1 MATLQTHGG
10 RRSLYG
16 GADTDVVS
24 TIDAILKLDY
34 IMNKMVDTVNKSTW
48 FLSQITREKMTG
60 GKKFIFTIQTG
71 VAEGQGNRGEGM
83 KLPDYGAGVYEEVSY
98 HVRYQYATMRLTGP
112 AMAVS
117 NKRSAA
123 YASILTNAL
132 KDVRNGF
139 TLETYF
145 QTMGK
150 ETGVIAKVSGA
161 VTIGAAGDTDEVT
174 FKDPYGLDYSTHA
187 AAVVDQVSKFPFFR
201 IGMQLVFAHV
211 VSGALTFRN
220 IGTVTGIKPDGTVL
234 VKFKDA
240 TNLANN
246 DLIIRG
252 DAITTAEATGKSNY
266 GKNYVGLAD
275 IVQNSGTYLSLDRTN
290 QPGWQGNV
298 LSVGSANSRTGLLE
312 VHVQGALNEA
322 EVRSDGMNTSPGL
335 LMSNH
340 QAQTIYMSIMVDRK
354 RFVNPPTDLQGG
366 RSALSYNG
374 KPWTV
379 DKICPPQ
386 RLYMLNMS
394 TFCWVYFQKP
404 HWGQLDGRILRV
416 PEGYDAATAYMRTY
430 RQVVN
435 EKPQNNTVLQNIAFA
450 ASS

>member
-16 GADTDVVS
+16 GADSDVVS

-34 IMNKMVDTVNKSTW
+34 IMDKMIDTVNKSTW

-71 VAEGQGNRGEGM
+71 VAEGQGNRGENQ

-98 HVRYQYATMRLTGP
+98 HVRFQYATMRLTGP

-132 KDVRNGF
+132 KDVRDGF

-145 QTMGK
+145 QTMGQ
-150 ETGVIAKVSGA
+150 ESGVIARVSGA
-161 VTIGAAGDTDEVT
+161 VTIAAAGDTDEVT
-174 FKDPYGLDYSTHA
+174 FKDPYGLDYNTHA
-187 AAVVDQVSKFPFFR
+187 NTVVDQVSKFPFFR

-211 VSGALTFRN
+211 VSNALTFRN
-220 IGTVTGIKPDGTVL
+220 IGTVTGIKADGKVL

-240 TNLANN
+240 TNLVNN

-252 DAITTAEATGKSNY
+252 DATNTAGATTGSNW
-266 GKNYVGLAD
+266 GKNYVGLSE

-290 QPGWQGNV
+290 NPGWQGNE
-298 LSVGSANSRTGLLE
+298 LSIGTLAQRVDLLE
-312 VHVQGALNEA
+312 THVQNALNEA
-322 EVRSDGMNTSPGL
+322 EVRSDGMDTSPGL

-340 QAQTIYMSIMVDRK
+340 QAQTLYMAIMVDRK
-354 RFVNPPTDLQGG
+354 RFVNPPTDLRGG

-386 RLYMLNMS
+386 RLYMLNLMS
-394 TFCWVYFQKP
+394 FCWVYFQKP
-404 HWGQLDGRILRV
+404 QWGQLDGRILRV
-416 PEGYDAATAYMRTY
+416 PEGFDAATAYMRTY
-430 RQVVN
+430 RQLVC
-435 EKPQNNTVLQNIAFA
+435 EKPQNQTVLGNIV
-450 ASS
+450 ASST

>member
-1 MATLQTHGG
+1 MALQTHGG
-10 RRSLYG
+10 RQSLYG
-16 GADTDVVS
+16 GADADVTS

-34 IMNKMVDTVNKSTW
+34 IMDKMVDTVNKSTW
-48 FLSQITREKMTG
+48 FLSQINREKMTG

-71 VAEGQGNRGEGM
+71 VAEGQGNRPEGG
-83 KLPDYGAGVYEEVSY
+83 KLPDYGAGVYEEASY
-98 HVRYQYATMRLTGP
+98 HVRFQYATMRLTGP

-139 TLETYF
+139 MLETYA
-145 QTMGK
+145 QTMGQ
-150 ETGVIAKVSGA
+150 ETGVIAKVSA
-161 VTIGAAGDTDEVT
+161 NVTIAAAGDEDYVT
-174 FKDPYGLDYSTHA
+174 FKDPYGLDYASAGT
-187 AAVVDQVSKFPFFR
+187 VDLVSKFPFFR

-211 VSGALTFRN
+211 VSGTLTFRN
-220 IGTVTGIKPDGTVL
+220 IGTVTGINAQGQVK

-240 TNLANN
+240 TNLAAN

-252 DAITTAEATGKSNY
+252 DATATTGATSESSY
-266 GKNYVGLAD
+266 GKNYVGLSE
-275 IVQNSGTYLSLDRTN
+275 IVQNNGTYLSLSRLDN
-290 QPGWQGNV
+290 PGWQGHE
-298 LSVGSANSRTGLLE
+298 LAIGSAELSEVIVQNS
-312 VHVQGALNEA
+312 LNEA
-322 EVRSDGMNTSPGL
+322 EVKSDGMNTSPGL

-340 QAQTIYMSIMVDRK
+340 QVQTLYMSIMLERK
-354 RFVNPPTDLQGG
+354 RFVNPPTGLLGG

-386 RLYMLNMS
+386 RVYFLNMMS
-394 TFCWVYFQKP
+394 FCWVYFQRP
-404 HWGQLDGRILRV
+404 GWGQLDGRILRV

-430 RQVVN
+430 RQMVC
-435 EKPQNNTVLQNIAFA
+435 EKPQNQLVLKGVYQ
-450 ASS
+450 